1 MEMFRNL
8 GPALRLIREER
19 RLTQA
24 ELARAAAIGK
34 SQLSKYESGK
44 EKPKLESLEKLLS
57 VLSVRPVD
65 LFAIMNLLGLEF
77 DRIDPIQGSEPT
89 PATTRVPLGPGVLSA
104 RVQDVF
110 IQVHQD
116 LLRLHSVLVGE
127 TVTARRNPESP

>member
-1 MEMFRNL
+1 MDMFRHL

-44 EKPKLESLEKLLS
+44 EKPKLDSLEKLLS

-65 LFAIMNLLGLEF
+65 LFAVMNLLGLEL
-77 DRIDPIQGSEPT
+77 DRIDPSRGEPA
-89 PATTRVPLGPGVLSA
+89 PAAARAPLGPGVLSA

-110 IQVHQD
+110 VQVHQD
-116 LLRLHSVLVGE
+116 LLTLHSVLVGE
-127 TVTARRNPESP
+127 TVAARRNSDSP